1 MTRLID
7 AEQIVTMELFDE
19 EHEEYYKKKISI
31 EDMIATYTTEMEL
44 PTVDAVP
51 VRHGKWEKIPSS
63 YEVTYECSECGEK
76 TDETIMGLPRYVY
89 CPMCGADMRGEE
101 NDRK

>member
-7 AEQIVTMELFDE
+7 ADSIPWDVEGVGEIPVITKE
-19 EHEEYYKKKISI
+19 EI
-31 EDMIATYTTEMEL
+31 DQM

-51 VRHGKWEKIPSS
+51 VRHGKWEKTSCKW
-63 YEVTYECSECGEK
+63 VTYECSECGEK

-89 CPMCGADMRGEE
+89 CPMCGARMDEE
-101 NDRK
+101 